1 MHSDADGHKTATRA
15 ARLSPSADLK
25 TVAEAAGVGVGTLIG
40 HLRELPARGRCAAVA
55 ARAAASARRE
65 LRAVA
70 LSHPSCPR
78 GVLRAA
84 ATLRPKSLSSAG
96 TGTAA
101 WAQRRSVDSPR
112 VRRRAIRD
120 VASFNSSVRI
130 DAWGDPRTPPA
141 VLAGCAR
148 DPLRDGVGVIAM
160 NTSADTHL
168 LECFAQHPDDHVRFY
183 LAQNPACGSRVVQ
196 RLARDAE
203 DEVRGQAASH
213 LRCSQVVLR
222 TLATDS
228 DPLTRMNVARHPECP
243 NDLFLA
249 LATDTHP
256 SVRAALA
263 GRGDLPEHLRDR
275 LAGDSSWEVVGAS
288 ANRRGCAESLLRRL
302 SESRDAYTQICVA
315 SNQSTPTDVL
325 QRLAEH
331 PDARVRAAVAG
342 NPAAP
347 ADLLQRL
354 SGDDSAEVLAYLVD
368 NPSCDQQLVDRLGDG
383 DPAVHH
389 GHRRYGCVRGLLA
402 AVDGPDPAARDQI
415 DLAAHPQCPPGQIK
429 ELAAVSVP
437 AVRRAVA
444 LNPSVD
450 AAVLVGLVGDEDPKV
465 AAEAVRS
472 LKHRWNH

>member
-1 MHSDADGHKTATRA
+1 MHSDADGYKTATRA

-25 TVAEAAGVGVGTLIG
+25 TVAEAAGVRVGTLIG

-70 LSHPSCPR
+70 LSHPGCPR

-120 VASFNSSVRI
+120 VASVNSSVRV

-148 DPLRDGVGVIAM
+148 DPLRYGVGVIAM
-160 NTSADTHL
+160 NSSADTHL
-168 LECFAQHPDDHVRFY
+168 LECFSQHPDDQVRFY

-196 RLARDAE
+196 RLARDVE

-213 LRCSQVVLR
+213 PRCSQVVLR
-222 TLATDS
+222 ELATDS
-228 DPLTRMNVARHPECP
+228 DPLTRMNVALHPECP
-243 NDLFLA
+243 SDLVLV

-256 SVRAALA
+256 SGSGCAGGARGSARTSARPARRRQQLGGGRSFSEPERLRREFAAPTLRKRRRLHPDLRRVEPVDPDRCVTA
-263 GRGDLPEHLRDR
+263 TGRTPR
-275 LAGDSSWEVVGAS
+275 
-288 ANRRGCAESLLRRL
+288 RRGSGPLSLATPPTSAE
-302 SESRDAYTQICVA
+302 
-315 SNQSTPTDVL
+315 
-325 QRLAEH
+325 
-331 PDARVRAAVAG
+331 
-342 NPAAP
+342 
-347 ADLLQRL
+347 LLQRL

-389 GHRRYGCVRGLLA
+389 SHRRDSGVFEACSLL
-402 AVDGPDPAARDQI
+402 
-415 DLAAHPQCPPGQIK
+415 
-429 ELAAVSVP
+429 
-437 AVRRAVA
+437 
-444 LNPSVD
+444 
-450 AAVLVGLVGDEDPKV
+450 
-465 AAEAVRS
+465 
-472 LKHRWNH
+472 

>member
-1 MHSDADGHKTATRA
+1 MHSDADGYKTATRA

-55 ARAAASARRE
+55 ARAAPSARRE

-70 LSHPSCPR
+70 LSHPGCPR

-112 VRRRAIRD
+112 VRHRAIRD
-120 VASFNSSVRI
+120 VASVSASVRL
-130 DAWGDPRTPPA
+130 DAWSDPRTPPA
-141 VLAGCAR
+141 VLAGCVR
-148 DPLRDGVGVIAM
+148 DPLSDGIQAIVI
-160 NTSADTHL
+160 NSSTDPHL
-168 LECFAQHPDDHVRFY
+168 LECFAQHPDDQVRFC
-183 LAQNPACGSRVVQ
+183 LAQNPACGPRVVQ
-196 RLARDAE
+196 RLARDVE
-203 DEVRGQAASH
+203 DEVRCEAASH
-213 LRCSQVVLR
+213 PRCSQAALR
-222 TLATDS
+222 ELATDS
-228 DPLTRMNVARHPECP
+228 DPLTRMNVARHPKCP
-243 NDLFLA
+243 SDLFSV

-256 SVRAALA
+256 PVRAALA
-263 GRGDLPEHLRDR
+263 QRGDLPEQLCDR
-275 LAGDSSWEVVGAS
+275 LAGDSSWEVVRAS
-288 ANRRGCAESLLRRL
+288 ANRRGCAESLLRQL
-302 SESRDAYTQICVA
+302 SESSDVCTQICVA

-331 PDARVRAAVAG
+331 PDAEVRAAVAG
-342 NPAAP
+342 NPATP
-347 ADLLQRL
+347 TDLLQRL
-354 SGDDSAEVLAYLVD
+354 SHDDSAEVLAYLVD
-368 NPSCDQQLVDRLGDG
+368 NRSCDQQIVDRLGDG
-383 DPAVHH
+383 DPDV
-389 GHRRYGCVRGLLA
+389 HRRHRRLGCVRGLLA
-402 AVDGPDPAARDQI
+402 AVDGPDPAPRDQI
-415 DLAAHPQCPPGQIK
+415 DLAAHPRCPSGQIK
-429 ELAAVSVP
+429 ELAAVSMP

-450 AAVLVGLVGDEDPKV
+450 ASVLVGLVGDGDPKV